1 MRRSPARPVPLW
13 FLTLF
18 SVLLASLPRVLEA
31 LGVAGVREALDGPSA
46 LAFGWGWLLKVAL
59 WVWEGIQAAGEI
71 TLRLLAWNV
80 RRLWEFATLIADGA
94 GELAGFA
101 FQGLK
106 KTWELFR
113 LTYREILEPA
123 WRKFW
128 LFVDRAR
135 TWLERIFAPVFEF
148 LRRVRDEFLN
158 FYTHWI
164 RPVLDTIGAA
174 RRILRILGQL
184 GLDWAKA
191 LDRKLAEIADMIDRP
206 FRLVLAKINEVINVV
221 NRIVTA
227 DGLFQR
233 LALIRSLER
242 DARYAW
248 RVWVNWKVA
257 PPDAADVTTAKTRMS
272 ARTLAQVQADAEAA
286 LAHRAG
292 PYEAWATEL
301 A

>member
-31 LGVAGVREALDGPSA
+31 LGVAGVREALDGPIG
-46 LAFGWGWLLKVAL
+46 LAFGWAWLLKVAL
-59 WVWEGIQAAGEI
+59 WVWEGVQAAGAI
-71 TLRLLAWNV
+71 TLRFLAWNV
-80 RRLWEFATLIADGA
+80 RRLWEFATIIADGA
-94 GELAGFA
+94 GELAIFA

-106 KTWELFR
+106 KTWDLFR
-113 LTYREILEPA
+113 LTYRHVLEPA

-164 RPVLDTIGAA
+164 RPVLDTIDAA

-184 GLDWAKA
+184 GLDWARA
-191 LDRKLAEIADMIDRP
+191 LARKLAEIADMIDRP
-206 FRLVLAKINEVINVV
+206 FRLVLAKINEVVNVV

-233 LALIRSLER
+233 LALIRSMQR
-242 DARYAW
+242 DVRFVMNVWANAFYRPSTEEEKEAARAIVSRKDNPYAS
-248 RVWVNWKVA
+248 RIAEEV
-257 PPDAADVTTAKTRMS
+257 ADVKRLLV
-272 ARTLAQVQADAEAA
+272 R
-286 LAHRAG
+286 R
-292 PYEAWATEL
+292 
-301 A
+301 